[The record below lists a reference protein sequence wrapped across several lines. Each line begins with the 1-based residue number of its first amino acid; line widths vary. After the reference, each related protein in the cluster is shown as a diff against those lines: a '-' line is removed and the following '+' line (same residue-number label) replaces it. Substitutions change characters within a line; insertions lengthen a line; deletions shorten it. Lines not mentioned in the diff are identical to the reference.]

1 MYSIIAMNEKK
12 KNQVVLDDTIM
23 VETIRVNGDSIITFD
38 IEYTDNNSE
47 VIKTIDKRW
56 YIKTLDGQEER
67 YYVVQNIYEHTF
79 GDSMYISVDTLF
91 EPHDIL
97 KREMVYK
104 QHSGSMTRD
113 KWFQW
118 LFDGSAIRLEIGAS
132 SQYALDIESFGMD
145 SRLSLFF
152 ELLDKFQLE
161 YYFTGNRY
169 DRIRIVD
176 KIGEDKSDYISHGV
190 NMIEMTRSRQMS
202 GFGTYGEI
210 FGAYKDEEKPELGRY
225 HETYTSP
232 LAEHYGKIPVKP
244 ISDERFKIK
253 ENMIEAIKN
262 VVDNSIIVSLE
273 VSFDE
278 LTFERDGGWVG
289 SGDSIMI
296 IDERLNMFS
305 KIRVVQTD
313 TRRNY
318 LGEILS
324 IDYTLG
330 DYEEHYKSQTE
341 SIDYPKKVD
350 DRFKEVVS
358 DTGKLKEELDVAVD
372 MAGNAGKI
380 YRQKLQPMGDDLKQ
394 GDLWYQPVYNSQLQ
408 REDVKMHQYIKEGNI
423 GKWQEVTDIQLG
435 DANNLTKGEINA
447 KVINLVNLNAS
458 EIVTG
463 TIRGQNIRIDLDRG
477 DVEFQKGR
485 IFKSDGSFEIDV
497 TNGTVQSKSAD
508 GKSYFN
514 IRRGEITLG
523 DQRNPYGDVLGR
535 IGYLFPFFNA
545 GGGLTM
551 NGMQTFGITTDGA
564 GIGRGGAYIS
574 GNASGSGFPNGNV
587 SIYGGSSVSQ
597 IVDKLNHIYTNLG
610 VYNGVNTFSASN
622 GAGGSIRVTGVDSN
636 RRSNINIFANAS
648 SGTTKGDIWMSAE
661 STRVTGDFN
670 VSGKKNAI
678 HVTRYGV
685 RETPAYEM
693 ATSYIGDIGEVTTS
707 PSGIAIVEIPDLFY
721 DIANFDECYQVFLTP
736 YDFCQFKVSVR
747 ENTYFVIETDKGN
760 CRVGYEIKAKRRGYE
775 SEWFSKN
782 DMNNNDIAKA
792 FTDIPMEDGL
802 DEQVEH

>member
-1 MYSIIAMNEKK
+1 MNEKK
-12 KNQVVLDDTIM
+12 KNQVVLDDTVMI
-23 VETIRVNGDSIITFD
+23 ETIRVNGDSIITFD

-118 LFDGSAIRLEIGAS
+118 LFEGSAIRLEIGAS

-210 FGAYKDEEKPELGRY
+210 FGAYKDEENPELGRY

-244 ISDERFKIK
+244 IIDERFKIK
-253 ENMIEAIKN
+253 ENMIEAIKD

-313 TRRNY
+313 TRRNH

-341 SIDYPKKVD
+341 SITYPKKVD
-350 DRFKEVVS
+350 DRFKEVIS
-358 DTGKLKEELDVAVD
+358 DSVKLKEEIDVAVD

-380 YRQKLQPMGDDLKQ
+380 YRQKLQPMGEVLKQ
-394 GDLWYQPVYNSQLQ
+394 GDLWYQPVYNSELQ

-447 KVINLVNLNAS
+447 KVINLINLNAS

-477 DVEFQKGR
+477 DVEFQKGK

-514 IRRGEITLG
+514 IGRGEIKLG
-523 DQRNPYGDVLGR
+523 DPRNPYSDVLGR
-535 IGYLFPFFNA
+535 IGYMFPLFNA
-545 GGGLTM
+545 GGGLTI
-551 NGMQTFGITTDGA
+551 NGIERFGMTTDNARIGSRGTFIMGEHTTSEFPQGFTRIYA
-564 GIGRGGAYIS
+564 GSAVSMNVGSLGGAEIGVGKYNTIS
-574 GNASGSGFPNGNV
+574 
-587 SIYGGSSVSQ
+587 
-597 IVDKLNHIYTNLG
+597 
-610 VYNGVNTFSASN
+610 TFSAKN
-622 GAGGSIRVTGVDSN
+622 GAGGSIMMTGVSSN
-636 RRSNINIFANAS
+636 SRSNIDIYAHS
-648 SGTTKGDIWMSAE
+648 TSVSGTKGNIWMSAKLVQ
-661 STRVTGDFN
+661 VTADLN
-670 VSGKKNAI
+670 VTGKKNAV
-678 HVTRYGV
+678 HVTRDGV

-693 ATSYIGDIGEVTTS
+693 AVSYIGDIGEVVTS
-707 PSGIAIVEIPDLFY
+707 PSGIAIVEIPDIFY
-721 DIANFDECYQVFLTP
+721 DIANFDELYQVFLTP
-736 YDFCQFKVSVR
+736 YDFCQMRVSVR
-747 ENTYFVIETDKGN
+747 DAKYFVIETDKGN

-775 SEWFSKN
+775 SEWFSKS
-782 DMNNNDIAKA
+782 DMDNNDIAKA
-792 FTDIPMEDGL
+792 FTDIPMEDDL

>member
-1 MYSIIAMNEKK
+1 MNEKK
-12 KNQVVLDDTIM
+12 KNQVVLEDTVMI
-23 VETIRVNGDSIITFD
+23 ETIRVNGDSIITFD

-56 YIKTLDGQEER
+56 YIKTMDGQEER

-104 QHSGSMTRD
+104 QYSGSMTRD

-118 LFDGSAIRLEIGAS
+118 LFEGSAIRLEIGAS

-152 ELLDKFQLE
+152 DLLDKFQLE

-210 FGAYKDEEKPELGRY
+210 FGAYKNEEKPELGRY

-232 LAEHYGKIPVKP
+232 LAEHYGKVAVKP
-244 ISDERFKIK
+244 IIDERFKIK
-253 ENMIEAIKN
+253 DNMIKAIKD

-296 IDERLNMFS
+296 IDERINMFG
-305 KIRVVQTD
+305 KIRVVQID
-313 TRRNY
+313 TRRNH

-341 SIDYPKKVD
+341 SINYPKRVD
-350 DRFKEVVS
+350 DRFKEVIS
-358 DTGKLKEELDVAVD
+358 DSGKLKEEIDVAVD

-380 YRQKLQPMGDDLKQ
+380 YRQKIRPMGDGLKQ

-408 REDVKMHQYIKEGNI
+408 REDIKMYQYIKEGNI

-435 DANNLTKGEINA
+435 DANNLTRGEINA
-447 KVINLVNLNAS
+447 KVINLINLNAS

-463 TIRGQNIRIDLDRG
+463 IIRGQNIRIDLDRG
-477 DVEFQKGR
+477 DVEFQKGK

-497 TNGTVQSKSAD
+497 TNGTVQSKSSD

-523 DQRNPYGDVLGR
+523 DPRNPYSGDLGR
-535 IGYLFPFFNA
+535 IGYMFPWFNS
-545 GGGLTM
+545 GGGLTI
-551 NGMQTFGITTDGA
+551 NGMSNYGITTDGA
-564 GIGRGGAYIS
+564 GIGRTGSYIS
-574 GNASGSGFPNGNV
+574 GTKSSSSFPKGHTQIYAGSGISQTVDVYG
-587 SIYGGSSVSQ
+587 SISSA
-597 IVDKLNHIYTNLG
+597 LG
-610 VYNGVNTFSASN
+610 VYNGINIFRANN
-622 GAGGSIRVTGVDSN
+622 GAGGIIDISGVNNNS
-636 RRSNINIFANAS
+636 RSNIEIFANS
-648 SGTTKGDIWMSAE
+648 KSGGTRGDVWIAGNQI
-661 STRVTGDFN
+661 RATGDFS
-670 VSGKKNAI
+670 VTGKKNAI
-678 HVTRYGV
+678 HVTRDGV
-685 RETPAYEM
+685 RETPAYET
-693 ATSYIGDIGEVTTS
+693 ATAYIGDIGEVVTS
-707 PSGIAIVEIPDLFY
+707 PSGIATVEVQDIFY
-721 DIANFDECYQVFLTP
+721 DIANFDEQYQVFLTP

-747 ENTYFVIETDKGN
+747 DAKHFVIETDKGN

-775 SEWFSKN
+775 NEWFNKSH
-782 DMNNNDIAKA
+782 MNNEDIKSS
-792 FTDIPMEDGL
+792 FTEL
-802 DEQVEH
+802 DMGDVEGE